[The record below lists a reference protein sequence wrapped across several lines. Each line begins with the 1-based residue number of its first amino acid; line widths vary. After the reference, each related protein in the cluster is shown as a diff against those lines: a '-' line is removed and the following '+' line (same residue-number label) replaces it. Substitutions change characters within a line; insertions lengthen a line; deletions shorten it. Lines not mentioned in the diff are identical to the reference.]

1 SPTHALRRARLA
13 RDVLHDRNGALADER
28 DGHRMGAHAVARE
41 AAGGVGSVESKEYD
55 GEMTSDTKT
64 PFARRKMEEA
74 QFFHWKVVN
83 AGESASTEQPEACQY
98 YSHLFCC

>member
-1 SPTHALRRARLA
+1 
-13 RDVLHDRNGALADER
+13 
-28 DGHRMGAHAVARE
+28 MGAPAVARD
-41 AAGGVGSVESKEYD
+41 AAGGVGGVESKEYD

-83 AGESASTEQPEACQY
+83 AGESASTERPEAYQY
-98 YSHLFCC
+98 YFNAFLCALLTA